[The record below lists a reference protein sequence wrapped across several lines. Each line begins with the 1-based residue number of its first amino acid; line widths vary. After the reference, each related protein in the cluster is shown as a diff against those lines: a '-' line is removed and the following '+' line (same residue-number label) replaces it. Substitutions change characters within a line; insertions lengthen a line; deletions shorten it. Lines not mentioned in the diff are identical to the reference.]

1 MSHHDHPWIGGGLSD
16 AERKNGRSNRLG
28 PIVAGAAP
36 PRRNEDHKVA
46 TVRLQVKELLA
57 LA

>member
-1 MSHHDHPWIGGGLSD
+1 MIIPAWIGTSAD

-36 PRRNEDHKVA
+36 ASAEWGP
-46 TVRLQVKELLA
+46 
-57 LA
+57 